1 MDKERRFIL
10 QHRDKDAPTRKN
22 MWAIFGGGIDEG
34 ETPEQAVRR
43 EAKEELGVELN
54 GLKFFGYY
62 NQDEGY
68 GMVEK
73 FIFLANLE
81 NSVQELKKQQ
91 TEGDDLGL
99 FSFEETKILN
109 IHENDVKVLMDLFKN
124 Q

>member
-1 MDKERRFIL
+1 MDKEKRIIL
-10 QHRDKDAPTRKN
+10 QHRDEGAPTRKS
-22 MWAIFGGGIDEG
+22 MWALFGGGIDDG
-34 ETPEQAVRR
+34 ETPEQAARR

-54 GLKFFGYY
+54 GLKFFRHY

-73 FIFLANLE
+73 FVFVADLE
-81 NSVQELKKQQ
+81 NSVEELKKQQ

-99 FSFEETKILN
+99 FSFEETKELN
-109 IHENDVKVLMDLFKN
+109 IHENDVKILMDLFKN